1 MNFISGS
8 VVLVA
13 VLLFAYTITV
23 FVIANRLTRPKRRT
37 VSDLTGQA
45 ERIRLESRS
54 DRLGLV
60 ASFVPARSDLHEKS
74 VVMLVHGR
82 NACRGWEFR
91 NSSAPLVAHLTANG
105 FAVLLL
111 DLRGHGESDA
121 ARLTFGLRERLD
133 VLGAVDCLQARGF
146 ERIGVIGASVGAVA
160 ALLASVETPAIR
172 ALVLD
177 SAFADFAPVVRSQ
190 FRQLS
195 GLPNIFLTGALLVA
209 RHLTGERLGTFR
221 PLEVM
226 PRVTAKMLVIHAQ
239 GDTMVSPDQAV
250 DLAKTGQAAHWI
262 TAGDSHLAAY
272 RSQPDEYAARVVAFL
287 NTNLAVQD
295 GPVSE
300 MQFRPTDPRPTD
312 PRTSDPRTG
321 IAQGATHDTV

>member
-8 VVLVA
+8 VVLVV

-23 FVIANRLTRPKRRT
+23 FVIANRLTRPTRRT

-60 ASFVPARSDLHEKS
+60 ASFVPASSGLHEKS
-74 VVMLVHGR
+74 VVILVHGR

-91 NSSAPLVAHLTANG
+91 SSSAPLVAHLTANG

-111 DLRGHGESDA
+111 DLRGHGQSDA

-160 ALLASVETPAIR
+160 ALLASVEAPAIR

-177 SAFADFAPVVRSQ
+177 SAFADFAPVLRSQ

-195 GLPNIFLTGALLVA
+195 GLPNVFLTGALLVA
-209 RHLTGERLGTFR
+209 RYLTGERLGAFR

-226 PRVTAKMLVIHAQ
+226 PRVMAKMFVIWPRRVRRRIGLRLVIRIWRRI
-239 GDTMVSPDQAV
+239 
-250 DLAKTGQAAHWI
+250 DLNPT
-262 TAGDSHLAAY
+262 SM
-272 RSQPDEYAARVVAFL
+272 P
-287 NTNLAVQD
+287 
-295 GPVSE
+295 PVSWR
-300 MQFRPTDPRPTD
+300 F
-312 PRTSDPRTG
+312 
-321 IAQGATHDTV
+321 